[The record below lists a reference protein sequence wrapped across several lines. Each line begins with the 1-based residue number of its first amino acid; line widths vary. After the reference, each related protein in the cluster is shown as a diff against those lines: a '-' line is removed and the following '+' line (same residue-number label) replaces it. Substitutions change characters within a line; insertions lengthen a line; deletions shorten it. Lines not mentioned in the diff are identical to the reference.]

1 MLSNKINFVKFAG
14 TASLVSCLVSSSS
27 FAQGDDPIAKTTST
41 DTAENNKM
49 FVGSDDIDK
58 CIGDCAN
65 ENNNTGFEKSIEEN
79 SAKNSVEGDSKE
91 SSTEI
96 NKLQDSIYFEKD
108 SYEDSSKEKKFIYLK
123 NDDENKDFYAKSD
136 QVNSKEKTYSDAVK
150 YSSISSKDYEVIPDS
165 IKYGSVSSEK
175 GFEENKKY
183 RESDLATNPVVI
195 CIIGAAVAGLLF
207 YGFYRLLDAWV
218 YNTFGRGNLLAME
231 RALQSKNCKL
241 YLNGKLL
248 KWENLRIATS

>member
-1 MLSNKINFVKFAG
+1 MFSNKINFVKFAG

-41 DTAENNKM
+41 YTAENNKM

-58 CIGDCAN
+58 CIDDCAN

-79 SAKNSVEGDSKE
+79 SAKKSVEGDSKE

-175 GFEENKKY
+175 GFKENKKY
-183 RESDLATNPVVI
+183 RESSEKDLRSNLATISVVI
-195 CIIGAAVAGLLF
+195 SSIISVAAVGLLF
-207 YGFYRLLDAWV
+207 YGFHRLVNAWLD
-218 YNTFGRGNLLAME
+218 NTFGRGNLLAME
-231 RALQSKNCKL
+231 QALRSKNCKL
-241 YLNGKLL
+241 YFNGKLL
-248 KWENLRIATS
+248 K